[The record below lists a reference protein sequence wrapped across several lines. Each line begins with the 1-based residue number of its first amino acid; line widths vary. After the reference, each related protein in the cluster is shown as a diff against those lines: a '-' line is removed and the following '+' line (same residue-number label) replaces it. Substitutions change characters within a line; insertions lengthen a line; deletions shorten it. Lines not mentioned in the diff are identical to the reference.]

1 MARFRARQ
9 QAGYLI
15 FFPYKADIDLPRFP
29 FVTVLVSLLCVVI
42 FWQQAGNES
51 RIVEKTVAFCQ
62 GQRSDMTEIMYKK
75 ISGDGTQ
82 KACYELMV
90 DMLLNDNWQVPLEN
104 RLAAMKPVTGMST
117 DDGRAYARDILS
129 SEYRRFRVQVPDY
142 LTDDLYYDP
151 TSWNPWRMLLS
162 SFAHGDWMHLIGNLF
177 FFFAFSATVEV
188 ILGPW
193 LFAVTLLGLST
204 IVGSAYSLFSFGTG
218 DFTPTLG
225 LSGIVMGMIGL
236 FVFFLPGASI
246 RCFVWLL
253 VVVVR
258 FPLPAW
264 LLALWFVGWDVW
276 ILLSNQSFDGVN
288 VIAHVSGATAGYLL
302 GFTFVRAIRE
312 NVGRRL
318 AYLHRTRTRLPGTA
332 KPEPTARQTTEQIFR
347 D

>member
-1 MARFRARQ
+1 M
-9 QAGYLI
+9 
-15 FFPYKADIDLPRFP
+15 
-29 FVTVLVSLLCVVI
+29 TVLVSLLCIVI

-51 RIVEKTVAFCQ
+51 RIIEKTAAFCQ
-62 GQRSDMTEIMYKK
+62 GQHSDMTEIVYKK
-75 ISGDGTQ
+75 ISGAGTER
-82 KACYELMV
+82 ACYELMV
-90 DMLLNDNWQVPLEN
+90 EMLLSADWVAPLEK
-104 RLAAMKPVTGMST
+104 RLALMKPVAGMSVE
-117 DDGRAYARDILS
+117 DGRAYAHDILS

-193 LFAVTLLGLST
+193 LFTVTMLGLST
-204 IVGSAYSLFSFGTG
+204 IIGSAYSLFSLGTG

-246 RCFVWLL
+246 RCFLWLL
-253 VVVVR
+253 VFILR
-258 FPLPAW
+258 FSLPAW
-264 LLALWFVGWDVW
+264 LLALWFIGWDVW

-288 VIAHVSGATAGYLL
+288 VIAHVSGATAGYLI
-302 GFTFVRAIRE
+302 GFTFFRPIRE
-312 NVGRRL
+312 NLGRRMR
-318 AYLHRTRTRLPGTA
+318 YLHRTRTRLRGTA
-332 KPEPTARQTTEQIFR
+332 KQETAPQTTQQIFR